1 MIKCPNCTAQLKF
14 EVTDQKIKCDYCGCS
29 FNPAELKASLNVAS
43 EKENVDTSDTKVEEV
58 KEEIEA
64 TSYNCDNC
72 GATLLVYDDTAVTF
86 CNYCG
91 SSNVIKSRLIKQTKP
106 DFIIPFKITR
116 EKCVELYKKKIKSNI
131 FAPRH
136 MLEDVVVNNFR
147 GIYMPY
153 EIYNYE
159 ANPRLSCS
167 GRKYYKSVGNYDYYH
182 LYTITGD
189 LDGHVNGLSYDLVS
203 RFHDKYSEAIGPYDY
218 SKRKEFNPA
227 YISGFYADSVDIS
240 SNLYGKEAEDN
251 AEKIANSV
259 LEKDKRF
266 AQYGCISPKVDM
278 WLSDRKVAMYPVYFL
293 GMRDKDNKNIY
304 YAVVNGQTGK
314 VAIDIPIDY
323 SRYIVISL
331 ILAILLFIVFQGLTL
346 NVYVPLGFSM
356 VAAVIAFVFGRILIS
371 NINKNKSLENDKGY
385 LNKTCRNIDK
395 NTKKV
400 KNDVGLISILCP
412 LFGFLLP
419 AAVMISGIVDDIYF
433 YGAAIIS
440 CLLVLISFYDIVIKY
455 NDLSKNK
462 IPQLEKR
469 GGDN

>member
-1 MIKCPNCTAQLKF
+1 MIKCPNCTAQLAF
-14 EVTDQKIKCDYCGCS
+14 EVTDQKVKCDYCGSS
-29 FNPAELKASLNVAS
+29 FEPSELRASLNVAS
-43 EKENVDTSDTKVEEV
+43 EKENVEANNAQVEEV

-72 GATLLVYDDTAVTF
+72 GATLLVFDDTAVTF

-91 SSNVIKSRLIKQTKP
+91 SSNVIKSKLIKQTKP
-106 DFIIPFKITR
+106 DYIIPFEITK
-116 EKCVELYKKKIKSNI
+116 EKCVELYKNKIKRNI

-136 MLEDVVVNNFR
+136 MLDDVVVNNFR

-167 GRKYYKSVGNYDYYH
+167 GRKYYKRVGNYDYYH
-182 LYTITGD
+182 IYSITGE
-189 LDGHVNGLSYDLVS
+189 LNGHVNGLSYDLVS

-240 SNLYGKEAEDN
+240 GNLYGKEAEDN
-251 AEKIANSV
+251 AENIANNI
-259 LEKDKRF
+259 LRKDRRF
-266 AQYGCISPKVDM
+266 AQYGCSSPKADM

-323 SRYIVISL
+323 SRYIVASL
-331 ILAILLFIVFQGLTL
+331 ILAVLLFFVFQGLTL
-346 NVYVPLGFSM
+346 DINAPLAISM
-356 VAAVIAFVFGRILIS
+356 IAAVIAFILGRILTS
-371 NINKNKSLENDKGY
+371 NINKNKTLENDKGH
-385 LNKTCRNIDK
+385 LNKNSRNTDGE
-395 NTKKV
+395 KV
-400 KNDVGLISILCP
+400 KVKKDVGLISILCP
-412 LFGFLLP
+412 IFGFILP
-419 AAVMISGIVDDIYF
+419 LGVFASDIVADIYY
-433 YGAAIIS
+433 YGAAIVS

-455 NDLSKNK
+455 NELSKNK

>member
-1 MIKCPNCTAQLKF
+1 MIKCPNCTAQLAF
-14 EVTDQKIKCDYCGCS
+14 EVTDQKVKCDYCGSS
-29 FNPAELKASLNVAS
+29 FEPSELRASLNVAS
-43 EKENVDTSDTKVEEV
+43 EKENVEANNAQVEEV

-72 GATLLVYDDTAVTF
+72 GATLLVFDDTAVTF

-91 SSNVIKSRLIKQTKP
+91 SSNVIKSKLIKQTKP
-106 DFIIPFKITR
+106 DYIIPFEITK
-116 EKCVELYKKKIKSNI
+116 EKCIELYKNKIKRNI

-136 MLEDVVVNNFR
+136 MLDDVVVNNFR

-167 GRKYYKSVGNYDYYH
+167 GRKYYKRVGNYDYYH
-182 LYTITGD
+182 IYSITGE
-189 LDGHVNGLSYDLVS
+189 LNGHVNGLSYDLVS

-240 SNLYGKEAEDN
+240 GNLYGKEAEDS
-251 AEKIANSV
+251 AENIANNI
-259 LEKDKRF
+259 LRKDRRF
-266 AQYGCISPKVDM
+266 AQYGCSSPKADM

-293 GMRDKDNKNIY
+293 GMRDKENKNIY

-323 SRYIVISL
+323 SRYIVASL
-331 ILAILLFIVFQGLTL
+331 ILAVLLFFVFQGLTL
-346 NVYVPLGFSM
+346 DINAPLAISM
-356 VAAVIAFVFGRILIS
+356 IAAVIAFILGRILTS
-371 NINKNKSLENDKGY
+371 NINKNKTLENDKGH
-385 LNKTCRNIDK
+385 LNKNSRNTDGE
-395 NTKKV
+395 KV
-400 KNDVGLISILCP
+400 KVKKDVGLISILCP
-412 LFGFLLP
+412 IFGFILP
-419 AAVMISGIVDDIYF
+419 LGVFASDIVADIYY
-433 YGAAIIS
+433 YGAAIVS

-455 NDLSKNK
+455 NELSKNK

>member
-1 MIKCPNCTAQLKF
+1 MIKCPNCTAQLAF
-14 EVTDQKIKCDYCGCS
+14 EVTDQKVKCDYCGSS
-29 FNPAELKASLNVAS
+29 FEPAELRASLNVAS
-43 EKENVDTSDTKVEEV
+43 EKENVEANNVQVEEV

-72 GATLLVYDDTAVTF
+72 GATLLVFDDTAVTF

-91 SSNVIKSRLIKQTKP
+91 SSNVIKSKLIKQTKP
-106 DFIIPFKITR
+106 DYIIPFKITK
-116 EKCVELYKKKIKSNI
+116 EKCIELYKNKIKKNI

-136 MLEDVVVNNFR
+136 MLDDVVVNNFR

-167 GRKYYKSVGNYDYYH
+167 GRKYYKRVGNYDYYH
-182 LYTITGD
+182 IYSITGE
-189 LDGHVNGLSYDLVS
+189 LNGHVNGLSYDLVS

-218 SKRKEFNPA
+218 SKRKDFNPA

-240 SNLYGKEAEDN
+240 GNLYGKEAEDN
-251 AEKIANSV
+251 AENIANNI
-259 LEKDKRF
+259 LRKDRRF
-266 AQYGCISPKVDM
+266 AQYGCSSPKADM

-304 YAVVNGQTGK
+304 YAVVNGQTGR

-323 SRYIVISL
+323 SRYIVVSL
-331 ILAILLFIVFQGLTL
+331 ILAVLLFFVFQGLTL
-346 NVYVPLGFSM
+346 DINAPLAISM
-356 VAAVIAFVFGRILIS
+356 IAAVIAFILGRILTS
-371 NINKNKSLENDKGY
+371 NINKNKTLENDKGH
-385 LNKTCRNIDK
+385 LNKNSRNTDGE
-395 NTKKV
+395 KV
-400 KNDVGLISILCP
+400 KVKKDVGLISILCP
-412 LFGFLLP
+412 IFGFILP
-419 AAVMISGIVDDIYF
+419 LGIFASDIVADIYY
-433 YGAAIIS
+433 YGAAIVS

-455 NDLSKNK
+455 NELSKNK